1 MPADARPAATDRVI
15 KPKTARAKRALLA
28 RAPRQVETLKKA
40 LLLHSGKTSGV
51 LKSLLADLSA
61 LKADE
66 ALKLSRKNA
75 GVRPFEGGGEA
86 SLEFLARK
94 ADCSLFALASHS
106 KKRPHNLVLGR
117 MFDFRLLDM
126 VEFGVR
132 ARRVAGRP
140 ARPQPPAA
148 AAAATLGRRCF
159 GLLRLTRR
167 AADRWR
173 TTKPSASLAPW
184 RRRARAAPSRA
195 SSFPATPSRLTRCAP
210 PRHVHARRPNAP
222 ARAAPRRRCAPPR
235 ACSSI
240 FSAAA
245 WCRTST
251 CVAWTAPSSAPPSAS
266 ASSSASAPSGT
277 RSQAPRCVRRCAAV
291 RQTGG

>member
-1 MPADARPAATDRVI
+1 MPSDARPAATDRVI

-51 LKSLLADLSA
+51 LKALLADLSA
-61 LKADE
+61 LKAGE

-132 ARRVAGRP
+132 ARRAASRP
-140 ARPQPPAA
+140 QRAQPPAA
-148 AAAATLGRRCF
+148 AAAATLGLRCVA
-159 GLLRLTRR
+159 L
-167 AADRWR
+167 
-173 TTKPSASLAPW
+173 
-184 RRRARAAPSRA
+184 
-195 SSFPATPSRLTRCAP
+195 CA
-210 PRHVHARRPNAP
+210 H
-222 ARAAPRRRCAPPR
+222 APRRPAGGELQSHPR
-235 ACSSI
+235 VWRRGVVVRA
-240 FSAAA
+240 
-245 WCRTST
+245 RL
-251 CVAWTAPSSAPPSAS
+251 
-266 ASSSASAPSGT
+266 
-277 RSQAPRCVRRCAAV
+277 QAVPHLLRRHL
-291 RQTGG
+291 